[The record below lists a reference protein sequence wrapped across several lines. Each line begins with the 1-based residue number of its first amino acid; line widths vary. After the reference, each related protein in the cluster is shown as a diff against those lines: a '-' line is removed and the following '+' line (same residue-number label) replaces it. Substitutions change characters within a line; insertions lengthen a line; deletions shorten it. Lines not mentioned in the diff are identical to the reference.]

1 MNVFEIFK
9 EPVKRE
15 ELSKIFGCSDREAR
29 RIVENLQKN
38 YNIINLQDGRG
49 YFLANDR
56 EAERYARQEMSR
68 ALKIFEK
75 ANGILRRTKH
85 SEGIKIP
92 VRAHLRC
99 LPGKDIKKD
108 ENQIKWEI

>member
-38 YNIINLQDGRG
+38 YNIINLQDGKG
-49 YFLANDR
+49 Y
-56 EAERYARQEMSR
+56 
-68 ALKIFEK
+68 
-75 ANGILRRTKH
+75 
-85 SEGIKIP
+85 
-92 VRAHLRC
+92 
-99 LPGKDIKKD
+99 
-108 ENQIKWEI
+108 